1 MPHSSSFE
9 DSEAGTVVNHLGS
22 SWPPISGVVIA
33 LASGLSCTAPKSLY
47 LGFVWPHSHVP
58 VSLRGMAYDVWAV
71 LKPKGYGHGRTGKLF
86 GAGPL
91 RSPYF
96 DASTRCRWAESFSH
110 SCSATVAFSIH
121 SSIVNEYVS
130 PAALIMSSRRLC
142 HVRQTLNGPVL
153 LYCPASDLTKSLLM
167 VCGVYLASYSFSID
181 LFLLVNDS
189 FQPWHQGGSVSAK

>member
-33 LASGLSCTAPKSLY
+33 LAPGLSCNAPKSLY
-47 LGFVWPHSHVP
+47 LGFVWPYSYIP
-58 VSLRGMAYDVWAV
+58 GSLRGKVYDVWAV

-96 DASTRCRWAESFSH
+96 DATTGCRWAGSFIP
-110 SCSATVAFSIH
+110 SCSALLWHFH
-121 SSIVNEYVS
+121 SRVVNEYVS
-130 PAALIMSSRRLC
+130 PAVLSSRRLC
-142 HVRQTLNGPVL
+142 HVRQAFRFHYCESSSVW
-153 LYCPASDLTKSLLM
+153 LYCPLYCQTLKRAYWW
-167 VCGVYLASYSFSID
+167 CEVYI
-181 LFLLVNDS
+181 
-189 FQPWHQGGSVSAK
+189 